1 VAIKNRTGAAGG
13 LSGGNAICVGVGY
26 WTASGMVLPMQMAE
40 QNIVAADLPTA
51 DPHQK
56 GQLWSNGG
64 VITISA
70 G

>member
-1 VAIKNRTGAAGG
+1 
-13 LSGGNAICVGVGY
+13 
-26 WTASGMVLPMQMAE
+26 MVVPQQMVE

-56 GQLWSNGG
+56 GQLWSSAGT
-64 VITISA
+64 ITISA